1 MNKLRKN
8 LLDSMIR
15 IYGFEHEAVVQF
27 ARACESMP
35 DDEAHDKRL
44 RFTVMLHQECPV
56 MDEEEEEDE

>member
-1 MNKLRKN
+1 MNKLREN

-35 DDEAHDKRL
+35 DDEAHDKIL

-56 MDEEEEEDE
+56 TDEEEEE